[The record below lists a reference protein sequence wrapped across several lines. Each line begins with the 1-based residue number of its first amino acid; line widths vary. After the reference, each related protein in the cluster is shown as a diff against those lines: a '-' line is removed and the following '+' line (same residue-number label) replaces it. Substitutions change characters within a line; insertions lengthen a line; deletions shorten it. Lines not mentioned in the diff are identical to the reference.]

1 MITHNGLAQIF
12 PMSSLI
18 HYIDKSY
25 PYYTTHAYN
34 DIVPVTLM
42 PYSRNAT
49 NTSPPPENNTIIL
62 QATRTKIQ
70 SNLSNIPL
78 NITTELFSTSWN
90 NISNFKSEEN
100 TLITSSSNDQ
110 PITAEPWTRKYEDVF
125 GSYGLKAAPSR
136 MMPQKVK
143 KLKPKYD
150 QVAFVY
156 PPAFPHPPPSF
167 SHPHPPPLPLTH
179 PSHPPHPN
187 HYVIM
192 KPYDGS
198 GEMHKLDLNPLVPPS
213 NEVTIDYYVTS
224 SSPTYFEEP
233 EVTYFPPGVEHINP
247 LDSDI
252 MHTKKHYSKN
262 IIRPQVNPSPTP
274 PQPHAYH
281 PYPFYNQQ
289 QMYVKPTPSYPPVK
303 KFIATVRPIY
313 ASPQPPP
320 PGHTHTT
327 HIIKYTTPS
336 NSRYRVLPTALVD
349 PMADSL
355 QPLVDHPP
363 MTIMGAAKP
372 TPPSHD
378 LFVPPRIPPLYYHDY
393 HNPYATGGPYTL
405 HDIKHNRNLLK
416 QFNRFVNQKE
426 KKKNK
431 RKKNEADD
439 EDDDKATKEDY
450 ENDEYDDKNDKENGD
465 NDDVDDDDESSG
477 KRRHKKKANRHK
489 NNKLEESRLE
499 SITRLYP
506 KYKPKIKKNVKD
518 PFSYSEEA
526 YDKYYPTISSIPK
539 NHKLEQIDYGT
550 WEKKGIAG
558 ESLENNKLYDD
569 YKSQGSNRVD
579 VEHVSFLLFFL

>member
-1 MITHNGLAQIF
+1 
-12 PMSSLI
+12 MSSLL
-18 HYIDKSY
+18 HYFDKSY
-25 PYYTTHAYN
+25 PYYTTQAYN

-42 PYSRNAT
+42 PYPRNLT
-49 NTSPPPENNTIIL
+49 NASPSPENNTITV

-70 SNLSNIPL
+70 SNLSNSPL
-78 NITTELFSTSWN
+78 NITTESFSTSWN
-90 NISNFKSEEN
+90 NISNFKAEEN
-100 TLITSSSNDQ
+100 TLITSSSNNK
-110 PITAEPWTRKYEDVF
+110 PVTAEPWTRKYEDVL
-125 GSYGLKAAPSR
+125 GGYGLKAAPSR
-136 MMPQKVK
+136 NIPQKVK
-143 KLKPKYD
+143 KLKSKYD

-156 PPAFPHPPPSF
+156 PPAYPHPPPHPIPLPHQ
-167 SHPHPPPLPLTH
+167 SHP
-179 PSHPPHPN
+179 SHPN

-247 LDSDI
+247 IDSDI

-262 IIRPQVNPSPTP
+262 IIRPPVSPSPT

-289 QMYVKPTPSYPPVK
+289 PQQMYAKPTPSSYPPVK

-313 ASPQPPP
+313 ASPTPPV

-349 PMADSL
+349 PIADSL
-355 QPLVDHPP
+355 PLVDHPP
-363 MTIMGAAKP
+363 MTIMGTAK
-372 TPPSHD
+372 TTTPSHD
-378 LFVPPRIPPLYYHDY
+378 LFIPPRMPPPYYHEY
-393 HNPYATGGPYTL
+393 HNPHAAGGPYTL

-416 QFNRFVNQKE
+416 EFNRFVNQRE
-426 KKKNK
+426 KKKKK

-439 EDDDKATKEDY
+439 EDDNKATKEDY
-450 ENDEYDDKNDKENGD
+450 DNDDYDDNNEKEEDD
-465 NDDVDDDDESSG
+465 NDDVEDDEESSR
-477 KRRHKKKANRHK
+477 KRKHKKKPNRHK

-506 KYKPKIKKNVKD
+506 KYKAKVKKNVKD

-526 YDKYYPTISSIPK
+526 YEKYYPSISSIPK
-539 NHKLEQIDYGT
+539 NHKLEQIDYGS
-550 WEKKGIAG
+550 WEKKGMAG
-558 ESLENNKLYDD
+558 ESLELNKLYED

-579 VEHVSFLLFFL
+579 VQHVSYLLKFLFF